1 LIPQGGGHPCSFMR
15 GPGNRPEAAQP
26 KLLAFFCLR
35 SNPPKSKIPSF
46 SIIKKIKLNFEIN
59 NNYIRKIK
67 DLFF

>member
-1 LIPQGGGHPCSFMR
+1 MR
-15 GPGNRPEAAQP
+15 GPGNRLEAAQL
-26 KLLAFFCLR
+26 KLLAFFCLH

-59 NNYIRKIK
+59 NNYINIFKKKIIRKIK